1 MPTKKLIQDQ
11 PKFGDLSQ
19 YNFDDS
25 TGNYDYENSAGLP
38 KYPDKFENKDLF
50 TKSAGDE
57 LNNVI
62 IERNLKTEGI
72 SQIKISNLRIN
83 NNNVNRDCKS
93 NDVRCYMFSQ
103 KYADADNKSYSG
115 ISSIISRNIPDDDG
129 GDAADRFYKKTDSHV
144 DEGKDFGNII
154 QNQILI
160 QNLKSN
166 DIELEDFP
174 NNTPEYNANYML
186 PLREEN
192 ANISEQFNTS
202 IIDESISNPI
212 YIVIYMKGNSD
223 NNYGGDAER
232 RRKFTIFRI
241 NNLELFNYDNSGN
254 AFAKSTTFQYI
265 QGQGITQGEWT
276 KYSVENSGDL
286 KPAWTVGEFELQ
298 IDTNLS
304 SPNDW
309 DISDIDGSVLPGDP
323 DVDTADEK
331 LYKHYFSKVN
341 PPYIFNKNKI
351 KLADLLNLSPSRQLN
366 NTEQAGTNKTNMF
379 PDYFPQTTINVVN
392 ENNQPQDLDLQ
403 SYYYDTVSSIK
414 GSAPATVALS
424 FRMINP
430 ITEDRALGN
439 YYYFIIDWDDKD
451 DTIKTL
457 QDWEENRPKNL
468 DDLIQLQQD
477 SLYIPVEQSQGSIID
492 IEQITYYNYPNPYE
506 LFPDELPF
514 EQGDNPPYLRAKP
527 ETARQACQLLGH
539 DGYSEQAQGGYEL
552 SNVPNLVW
560 WDDTT
565 DEWKL
570 TGGTDYYFSVMP
582 CVDYVTED
590 IEGFQGILPKQT
602 YTTPGIKTI
611 KAIVFSYDNLTNQVG
626 RWKLVTSRFFLDIPI
641 NQYPDFAEVGGSDYT
656 TIPWPYTTPV
666 IGGVDENSNY
676 KISVQDTLSGGKILD
691 TELIDERFLV
701 NDLENDELG
710 KSVKDMDLEQI
721 RYFNKSYELNQL
733 LNINPILSTLVEGDL
748 SFLEDEYLLSLP
760 YPEFF
765 NQFDIN
771 QDGVLTSDDSDIWV
785 NEYGRPDIAY
795 EVSNII
801 SQVEEIQNQPL
812 QELIGQV
819 KMKRSQQY
827 GFNRASAWFGELG
840 EGYYDVTS
848 NPDMA
853 NWQGLIP
860 GGVDDPMDSYS
871 QMGYELDFSNHE
883 ACKYFYPQCLTQNCI
898 AVFEDNNNQNNGP
911 TFGNYVYDCYT
922 TQDSVNTVLPPREH
936 FVGLIGL
943 ARNTWESGEGYT
955 ENNDGLWYGIGPF
968 EDYYTFPDN
977 VEQFVSHLGNDDQDF
992 PTIACAEV
1000 FGGNGLVDNNIEL
1013 GDYEITEFDSIVSKN
1028 GQIWK
1033 IYQCLDKRLL
1043 TSNDEDQQ
1051 EDNMYLPI
1059 ETIPS
1064 ESEYYNGEALGY
1076 YQFDYRPYNYTNDD
1090 ESLYWDGE
1098 TNKFPEESS
1107 VGQIFI
1113 TENQDLDLKQNCK
1126 LELNT
1131 GELSGKS
1138 IYDSSGNS
1146 NKGLLIGDYK
1156 VKKVRKGEPMRR
1168 DSFIKVPKKTGNKDG
1183 AL

>member
-1 MPTKKLIQDQ
+1 MAVKKLIQDQ

-38 KYPDKFENKDLF
+38 KNTDKFENKDLF
-50 TKSAGDE
+50 TKSTGNE

-72 SQIKISNLRIN
+72 SQIKINTLRIN
-83 NNNVNRDCKS
+83 NNDVNRDCKS

-103 KYADADNKSYSG
+103 EYADADNQSYSG
-115 ISSIISRNIPDDDG
+115 ISSIISRNISDDNG
-129 GDAADRFYKKTDSHV
+129 GGAADRFYKKTDSHV
-144 DEGKDFGNII
+144 DEGQDFGTII
-154 QNQILI
+154 ENQILI

-166 DIELEDFP
+166 DIELEDFSD
-174 NNTPEYNANYML
+174 NTPEYNANYML
-186 PLREEN
+186 PLKETNSETTEN
-192 ANISEQFNTS
+192 YNTS

-223 NNYGGDAER
+223 NNWGADAER

-254 AFAKSTTFQYI
+254 AIAKSTTFQYR

-309 DISDIDGSVLPGDP
+309 DFNENGDVLPGDP
-323 DVDTADEK
+323 DVDTPDEK
-331 LYKHYFSKVN
+331 LYKQYFSDVQ
-341 PPYIFNKNKI
+341 PPYVFNRNEI
-351 KLADLLNLSPSRQLN
+351 KLVDLLNLSPSRQLN
-366 NTEQAGTNKTNMF
+366 NIDQAGNNKTNLF

-392 ENNQPQDLDLQ
+392 QNNQPQDLDLQ
-403 SYYYDTVSSIK
+403 SYYYDTMSSIK
-414 GSAPATVALS
+414 GSAPATVS
-424 FRMINP
+424 IFFNIINP
-430 ITEDRALGN
+430 DDETLIPDQN
-439 YYYFIIDWDDKD
+439 FYYFIIDWDDKD

-457 QDWEENRPKNL
+457 QDWEDNRPTNL
-468 DDLIQLQQD
+468 DDLIQLQQEN
-477 SLYIPVEQSQGSIID
+477 LYIMYSAKSVEQILTLDTSYP
-492 IEQITYYNYPNPYE
+492 TPNPYE
-506 LFPDELPF
+506 LFPDSLGF
-514 EQGDNPPYLRAKP
+514 EQQGNMPPFLQATIS
-527 ETARQACQLLGH
+527 TATQACIELGH
-539 DGYSEQAQGGYEL
+539 SGQN
-552 SNVPNLVW
+552 NVEADASSTPPGTVY
-560 WDDTT
+560 WDDGNQQWDTIPIPNAYIT
-565 DEWKL
+565 NLDCL
-570 TGGTDYYFSVMP
+570 SSTQFY
-582 CVDYVTED
+582 TENPSL
-590 IEGFQGILPKQT
+590 IRKS

-611 KAIVFSYDNLTNQVG
+611 KSIVFSYDDMTNQVG

-656 TIPWPYTTPV
+656 IIPWPYTTPV
-666 IGGVDENSNY
+666 IGGVDNDSKY
-676 KISVQDTLSGGKILD
+676 KKSVQDTLSGGKILD

-733 LNINPILSTLVEGDL
+733 LNINPILSTLMEGDL

-771 QDGVLTSDDSDIWV
+771 QDAVLTSDDSDIWV

-795 EVSNII
+795 EVSNIV
-801 SQVEEIQNQPL
+801 SQVEEIQNQPS

-819 KMKRSQQY
+819 KMSRTQQY
-827 GFNRASAWFGELG
+827 GFNYASAWFGELG
-840 EGYYDVTS
+840 EGYYDGSS

-860 GGVDDPMDSYS
+860 GGVDDPMDSYG
-871 QMGYELDFSNHE
+871 QMGYELDNFSNHE
-883 ACKYFYPQCLTQNCI
+883 TCKYFYPQCLTQNCI
-898 AVFEDNNNQNNGP
+898 AIFEDNNNQNNGP
-911 TFGNYVYDCYT
+911 LFGNYVYDCYT
-922 TQDSVNTVLPPREH
+922 TQDSVNSVLPPREH

-943 ARNTWESGEGYT
+943 ARNTWESGEGYLDD
-955 ENNDGLWYGIGPF
+955 NDGLWYGIGPF

-977 VEQFVSHLGNDDQDF
+977 VEQFVSHVGGYEFDIPNF
-992 PTIACAEV
+992 ACAEV
-1000 FGGNGLVDNNIEL
+1000 FGGNAMSDGNVEL
-1013 GDYEITEFDSIVSKN
+1013 GDYETTEFDSIVSKN

-1043 TSNDEDQQ
+1043 TSNDE
-1051 EDNMYLPI
+1051 PII
-1059 ETIPS
+1059 ETPS
-1064 ESEYYNGEALGY
+1064 ESEYYNGQALGY
-1076 YQFDYRPYNYTNDD
+1076 YEFDYRPYNYINDD

-1131 GELSGKS
+1131 GQLSGKS

>member
-1 MPTKKLIQDQ
+1 MAVKKLIQDQ

-38 KYPDKFENKDLF
+38 KNTDKFENKDLF
-50 TKSAGDE
+50 TKSTGNE

-72 SQIKISNLRIN
+72 SQIKINTLRIN
-83 NNNVNRDCKS
+83 NNDVNRDCKS

-103 KYADADNKSYSG
+103 EYADADNQSYSG
-115 ISSIISRNIPDDDG
+115 ISSIISRNISDDNG
-129 GDAADRFYKKTDSHV
+129 GGAADRFYIKTDSHV
-144 DEGKDFGNII
+144 DEGQDFGTII
-154 QNQILI
+154 ENQILI

-166 DIELEDFP
+166 DIELEDFSD
-174 NNTPEYNANYML
+174 NTPEYNANYML
-186 PLREEN
+186 PLKETNSETTEN
-192 ANISEQFNTS
+192 YNTS

-223 NNYGGDAER
+223 NNYGADAER

-254 AFAKSTTFQYI
+254 AIAKSTTFQYR

-309 DISDIDGSVLPGDP
+309 DFNENGDVLPGDP
-323 DVDTADEK
+323 DVDTPDEK
-331 LYKHYFSKVN
+331 LYKQYFSDVQ
-341 PPYIFNKNKI
+341 PPYAFNRNEI
-351 KLADLLNLSPSRQLN
+351 KLVDLLNLSPSRQLN
-366 NTEQAGTNKTNMF
+366 NIDQAGNNKTNLF
-379 PDYFPQTTINVVN
+379 TDYFPQTTINVVN
-392 ENNQPQDLDLQ
+392 ENDQPQDLDLQ
-403 SYYYDTVSSIK
+403 SYYYDTMSSIK
-414 GSAPATVALS
+414 GSAPATVS
-424 FRMINP
+424 IFFNIINP
-430 ITEDRALGN
+430 DDETLIPDQN
-439 YYYFIIDWDDKD
+439 FYYFIIDWDDKD

-457 QDWEENRPKNL
+457 QDWEDNRPTNL
-468 DDLIQLQQD
+468 DDLIQLQQEN
-477 SLYIPVEQSQGSIID
+477 LYIMYSAKSVEQILTLDTSYP
-492 IEQITYYNYPNPYE
+492 TPNPYE
-506 LFPDELPF
+506 LFPDSLGF
-514 EQGDNPPYLRAKP
+514 EQQGNMPPFLQASIS
-527 ETARQACQLLGH
+527 TATQACIELGH
-539 DGYSEQAQGGYEL
+539 SGQN
-552 SNVPNLVW
+552 NVEADASSTPPGTVY
-560 WDDTT
+560 WDDGNQQWDTIPIPNAYIT
-565 DEWKL
+565 NLDCL
-570 TGGTDYYFSVMP
+570 SSTQFY
-582 CVDYVTED
+582 TENPSL
-590 IEGFQGILPKQT
+590 IRKS

-611 KAIVFSYDNLTNQVG
+611 KSIVFSYDDMTNQVG

-666 IGGVDENSNY
+666 IGGVDNDSKY
-676 KISVQDTLSGGKILD
+676 KKSVQDTLSGGKILD

-733 LNINPILSTLVEGDL
+733 LNINPILSTLMEGDL

-771 QDGVLTSDDSDIWV
+771 QDAVLTSDDSDIWV

-795 EVSNII
+795 EVSNIV
-801 SQVEEIQNQPL
+801 SQVEEIQNQPS

-819 KMKRSQQY
+819 KMSRTQQY
-827 GFNRASAWFGELG
+827 GFNYASAWFGELG
-840 EGYYDVTS
+840 EGYYDGSS

-860 GGVDDPMDSYS
+860 GGVDDPMDSYG
-871 QMGYELDFSNHE
+871 QMGYELDNFSNHE
-883 ACKYFYPQCLTQNCI
+883 TCKYFYPQCLTQNCI
-898 AVFEDNNNQNNGP
+898 AIFEDNNNQNNGP
-911 TFGNYVYDCYT
+911 LFGNYVYDCYT
-922 TQDSVNTVLPPREH
+922 TQDSVNSVLPPREH

-943 ARNTWESGEGYT
+943 ARNTWESGEGYLDD
-955 ENNDGLWYGIGPF
+955 NDGLWYGIGPF

-977 VEQFVSHLGNDDQDF
+977 VEQFVSHLGDDEFDIPNF
-992 PTIACAEV
+992 ACAEV
-1000 FGGNGLVDNNIEL
+1000 FGGNAMSDGNVEL
-1013 GDYEITEFDSIVSKN
+1013 GDYETTEFDSIVSKN

-1043 TSNDEDQQ
+1043 TSNDE
-1051 EDNMYLPI
+1051 PII
-1059 ETIPS
+1059 ETPS
-1064 ESEYYNGEALGY
+1064 ESEYYNGQALGY
-1076 YQFDYRPYNYTNDD
+1076 YEFDYRPYNYINDD

-1131 GELSGKS
+1131 GQLSGKS

>member
-1 MPTKKLIQDQ
+1 MAVKKLIQDQ

-25 TGNYDYENSAGLP
+25 TGNYNYENSAGLP
-38 KYPDKFENKDLF
+38 KNPDKFENKDLF
-50 TKSAGDE
+50 TKSVDNE

-72 SQIKISNLRIN
+72 SQIKINALRIN
-83 NNNVNRDCKS
+83 NNDVNRDCKS

-103 KYADADNKSYSG
+103 QYADADNKSYSG
-115 ISSIISRNIPDDDG
+115 INSILSRNIAE
-129 GDAADRFYKKTDSHV
+129 DAGSDVADRFYKKTDSHV
-144 DEGKDFGNII
+144 DEGEDFGTII
-154 QNQILI
+154 ENQILI

-166 DIELEDFP
+166 NIELEEFS

-186 PLREEN
+186 PLREEDTN
-192 ANISEQFNTS
+192 TSEQFNTS
-202 IIDESISNPI
+202 IIDESILNPI
-212 YIVIYMKGNSD
+212 YIVVYMKGNSD
-223 NNYGGDAER
+223 NNWGADAER
-232 RRKFTIFRI
+232 RKKYTIFRI

-254 AFAKSTTFQYI
+254 AIAKSTTFQYR

-309 DISDIDGSVLPGDP
+309 DFDENGDVIPGEP
-323 DVDTADEK
+323 DVKIDDEK
-331 LYKHYFSKVN
+331 LYEQYFSDVQ
-341 PPYIFNKNKI
+341 PPYVFNRNEI
-351 KLADLLNLSPSRQLN
+351 KLVDLLNLSPSRQLN
-366 NTEQAGTNKTNMF
+366 NIDQAGNNKTDFF

-392 ENNQPQDLDLQ
+392 QNNQPQDLDLQ

-414 GSAPATVALS
+414 GSAPATVS
-424 FRMINP
+424 IFFNIINP
-430 ITEDRALGN
+430 DDETLMPDQN
-439 YYYFIIDWDDKD
+439 FYYFIIDWDDKD

-457 QDWEENRPKNL
+457 QDWEDNRPTNL
-468 DDLIQLQQD
+468 DDLIQLQQEN
-477 SLYIPVEQSQGSIID
+477 LYIMYSAKSVEQILTLATSYP
-492 IEQITYYNYPNPYE
+492 TPNPYE
-506 LFPDELPF
+506 LFPDSLGF
-514 EQGDNPPYLRAKP
+514 EQQGNMPPFLNASIP
-527 ETARQACQLLGH
+527 TATQACIELGYTGENNFQS
-539 DGYSEQAQGGYEL
+539 DASSTPPGTVY
-552 SNVPNLVW
+552 
-560 WDDTT
+560 WDDGNQQWDTIPIPNAYIT
-565 DEWKL
+565 NLDCL
-570 TGGTDYYFSVMP
+570 SSTQFY
-582 CVDYVTED
+582 TENPSL
-590 IEGFQGILPKQT
+590 IRKS

-611 KAIVFSYDNLTNQVG
+611 KSIVFSYDDMTNQVG

-666 IGGVDENSNY
+666 IGGVDNDSKY
-676 KISVQDTLSGGKILD
+676 KKSVRDTLSGGKILD

-733 LNINPILSTLVEGDL
+733 LNINPILSTLMEGDL

-771 QDGVLTSDDSDIWV
+771 QDAVLTSDDSDIWV

-827 GFNRASAWFGELG
+827 GFNRASVWFGELG
-840 EGYYDVTS
+840 EGYYDVSS

-860 GGVDDPMDSYS
+860 GGVGDPMDSYS

-922 TQDSVNTVLPPREH
+922 TQDSVNTVLPPIEH

-943 ARNTWESGEGYT
+943 ARNTWESGEGYLDD
-955 ENNDGLWYGIGPF
+955 NDNLWYGIGPF
-968 EDYYTFPDN
+968 EDYYTFPNN
-977 VEQFVSHLGNDDQDF
+977 VEQFASHIGNDVQDF

-1043 TSNDEDQQ
+1043 TSNDG
-1051 EDNMYLPI
+1051 PII
-1059 ETIPS
+1059 ETPS

-1076 YQFDYRPYNYTNDD
+1076 YEFDYRPYNYINDD

-1131 GELSGKS
+1131 GQLSGKS

>member
-1 MPTKKLIQDQ
+1 MAVKKLIQDQ

-38 KYPDKFENKDLF
+38 KNTDKFENKDLF
-50 TKSAGDE
+50 TKSAGNE

-72 SQIKISNLRIN
+72 SQIKINTLRIN
-83 NNNVNRDCKS
+83 NNDVNRDCKS

-103 KYADADNKSYSG
+103 EYADADNQSYSG
-115 ISSIISRNIPDDDG
+115 ISSIISRNISDDNG
-129 GDAADRFYKKTDSHV
+129 GGAADRFYKKTDSHV
-144 DEGKDFGNII
+144 DEGQDFGTII
-154 QNQILI
+154 ENQILI

-166 DIELEDFP
+166 DIELEDFSD
-174 NNTPEYNANYML
+174 NTPEYNANYML
-186 PLREEN
+186 PLKETNSETTEN
-192 ANISEQFNTS
+192 YNTS

-223 NNYGGDAER
+223 NNYGADAER
-232 RRKFTIFRI
+232 KKKFTIFRI

-254 AFAKSTTFQYI
+254 AIAKSTTFQYR

-309 DISDIDGSVLPGDP
+309 DFNENGDVLPGDP
-323 DVDTADEK
+323 DVDTPDEK
-331 LYKHYFSKVN
+331 LYKQYFSDVQ
-341 PPYIFNKNKI
+341 PPYVFNRNEI
-351 KLADLLNLSPSRQLN
+351 KLVDLLNLSPSRQLN
-366 NTEQAGTNKTNMF
+366 NIDQAGNNKTNLF

-392 ENNQPQDLDLQ
+392 QNNQPQDLDLQ

-414 GSAPATVALS
+414 GSAPATVS
-424 FRMINP
+424 IFFNIINP
-430 ITEDRALGN
+430 DDETLIPDQN
-439 YYYFIIDWDDKD
+439 FYYFIIDWDDKD

-457 QDWEENRPKNL
+457 QDWEDNRPTNL
-468 DDLIQLQQD
+468 DDLIQLQQEN
-477 SLYIPVEQSQGSIID
+477 LYIMYSAKSVEQILTLDTSYP
-492 IEQITYYNYPNPYE
+492 TPNPYE
-506 LFPDELPF
+506 LFPDSLGF
-514 EQGDNPPYLRAKP
+514 EQQGNMPPFLQATIS
-527 ETARQACQLLGH
+527 TATQACIELGH
-539 DGYSEQAQGGYEL
+539 SGQN
-552 SNVPNLVW
+552 NVEADASSTPPGTVY
-560 WDDTT
+560 WDDGNQQWDTIPIPNAYIT
-565 DEWKL
+565 NLDCL
-570 TGGTDYYFSVMP
+570 SSTQFY
-582 CVDYVTED
+582 TENPSL
-590 IEGFQGILPKQT
+590 IRKS

-611 KAIVFSYDNLTNQVG
+611 KSIVFSYDDMTNQVG

-656 TIPWPYTTPV
+656 IIPWPYTTPV
-666 IGGVDENSNY
+666 IGGVDNDSKY
-676 KISVQDTLSGGKILD
+676 KKSVRDTLSGGKILD

-733 LNINPILSTLVEGDL
+733 LNINPILSTLMEGDL

-771 QDGVLTSDDSDIWV
+771 QDAVLTSDDSDIWV

-795 EVSNII
+795 EVSNIV

-819 KMKRSQQY
+819 RMSRTQQY
-827 GFNRASAWFGELG
+827 GFNYASAWFGELG
-840 EGYYDVTS
+840 EGYYDGSS

-860 GGVDDPMDSYS
+860 GGVDDPMDSYG
-871 QMGYELDFSNHE
+871 QMGYELDNFSNHE
-883 ACKYFYPQCLTQNCI
+883 TCKYFYPQCLTQNCI
-898 AVFEDNNNQNNGP
+898 AIFEDNNNQNNGP
-911 TFGNYVYDCYT
+911 LFGNYVYDCYT
-922 TQDSVNTVLPPREH
+922 TQDSVNSVLPPREH

-943 ARNTWESGEGYT
+943 ARNTWESGEGYLDD
-955 ENNDGLWYGIGPF
+955 NDGLWYGIGPF

-977 VEQFVSHLGNDDQDF
+977 VEQFVSHVGGYEFDIPNF
-992 PTIACAEV
+992 ACAEV
-1000 FGGNGLVDNNIEL
+1000 FGGNAMSDGNVEL
-1013 GDYEITEFDSIVSKN
+1013 GDYETTEFDSIVSKN

-1043 TSNDEDQQ
+1043 TSNDE
-1051 EDNMYLPI
+1051 PII
-1059 ETIPS
+1059 ETPS
-1064 ESEYYNGEALGY
+1064 ESEYYNGQALGY
-1076 YQFDYRPYNYTNDD
+1076 YEFDYRPYNYINDD

-1131 GELSGKS
+1131 GQLSGKS